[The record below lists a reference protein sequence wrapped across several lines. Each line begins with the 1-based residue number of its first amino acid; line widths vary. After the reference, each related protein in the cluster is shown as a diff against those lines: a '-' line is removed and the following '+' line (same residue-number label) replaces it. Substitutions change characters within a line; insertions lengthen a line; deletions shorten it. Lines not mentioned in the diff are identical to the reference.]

1 MYAAYFGLSKL
12 PFTMTPDSR
21 TLFLTA
27 QHREAVAGLAYAILN
42 RKGLLVLSG
51 EVGTGKTT
59 VLARVLNFL
68 PPERVNLSI
77 VRHPTLTPDEFIEM
91 VMLDFGITPIPQSKA
106 QRLLLLKEFLLDSQA
121 KGRTAALII
130 DEAHKL
136 SREVMEEVRLLG
148 NFDSGDQKLLQIVMA
163 GQSELDEL
171 LRREDLRQLKQRV
184 AVRVTLE
191 PLPPPEVESY
201 IAYRW
206 AQAGGNPEHPFSAAA
221 IRDIYRWSRGIP
233 RLINS
238 ICDNTLL
245 LAFAEQ
251 KTIVEADHV
260 HHVAADLDLAM
271 AASGE
276 ASKMPLPVMPTPLV
290 PPAAPASQLAAA
302 APLMAKI
309 HEIRVPEFCGGAPE
323 RSSLWYRC
331 AAKLGLA

>member
-1 MYAAYFGLSKL
+1 MYAAYFGLTRL
-12 PFTMTPDSR
+12 PFAMTPDSR
-21 TLFLTA
+21 TLFLTT
-27 QHREAVAGLAYAILN
+27 QHREAIAGLAYAILD

-68 PPERVNLSI
+68 PPERVSLSI

-91 VMLDFGITPIPQSKA
+91 VMLDFGITTIPRSKA
-106 QRLLLLKEFLLDSQA
+106 QRLLLLEKFLLDTQA

-148 NFDSGDQKLLQIVMA
+148 NFDAADQKLLQIVMA

-191 PLPPPEVESY
+191 PLPAPAVESY

-206 AQAGGNPEHPFSAAA
+206 VQAGGKPEHPFSAGAV
-221 IRDIYRWSRGIP
+221 RDISRWSRGIP

-238 ICDNTLL
+238 ICDNALL
-245 LAFAEQ
+245 LTFGEQ
-251 KTIVEADHV
+251 KLIVEPEHV
-260 HHVAADLDLAM
+260 RHVAADLDLAP
-271 AASGE
+271 AVAVE
-276 ASKMPLPVMPTPLV
+276 APKVPVPVMPSA
-290 PPAAPASQLAAA
+290 PPAQLADV
-302 APLMAKI
+302 APLMTKI
-309 HEIRVPEFCGGAPE
+309 SEIRVPEFCSSETSRP
-323 RSSLWYRC
+323 SLWNRW
-331 AAKLGLA
+331 ATKLGLA